1 MRFYDLKKNQF
12 CCKIQH
18 HKSRK
23 GQIRCNLMSE
33 PKFELPKNLTPSGDG
48 NNREIQEIVSPVQPQ
63 QRTSGGP
70 SGLVPFLVVLVCAL
84 IGGAALY
91 DRWPTFEY
99 RIKEAKAPESESSNP
114 VPTPSVVMAL
124 TVSPTPTPQISSIS
138 TDEPSVAHAVVPT
151 PVQPA
156 KPTPTP
162 IAQKIRP
169 TPTIAGAQ
177 TTRATTRATTYTSPY
192 GYVVS
197 LRAGES
203 ISAEGPIAAVYDA
216 VGALVLRIEATEML
230 LETSAALGHQLTLSS
245 DVSNVQAIVVDGNGG
260 YSYRIAGRPARA
272 LVRGNT
278 VYYVIEYK
286 SGGMEGFRIK

>member
-1 MRFYDLKKNQF
+1 
-12 CCKIQH
+12 
-18 HKSRK
+18 
-23 GQIRCNLMSE
+23 MSE